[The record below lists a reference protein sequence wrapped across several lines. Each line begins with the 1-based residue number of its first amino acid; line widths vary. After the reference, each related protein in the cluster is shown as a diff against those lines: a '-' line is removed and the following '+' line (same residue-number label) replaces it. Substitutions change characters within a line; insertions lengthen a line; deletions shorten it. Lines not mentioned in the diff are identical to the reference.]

1 MYNTGM
7 FDIKYMQL
15 AFEQAEI
22 AFMQKEVPVG
32 AVIISK
38 EREILAIAHNTT
50 EENSDI
56 RNHAELNAIGIACK
70 KIGGKFLTS
79 TSLYITLEP
88 CFMCIAAISMAR
100 IDNIFYSCHNKKF
113 GAISNTNNFFTANP
127 FYYKPN
133 IYSNIMDEE
142 GKILMQKWIII

>member
-1 MYNTGM
+1 M

-22 AFMQKEVPVG
+22 AFTSNEVPVG

-38 EREILAIAHNTT
+38 EHEILAIAHNTI
-50 EENSDI
+50 EESSDI

-70 KIGGKFLTS
+70 KIDNKFLTS

-88 CFMCIAAISMAR
+88 CFMCMAAISMVR
-100 IDNIFYSCHNKKF
+100 IDNVFYSADNKKF
-113 GAISNTNNFFTANP
+113 GAISNENNFFTTNP

-133 IYSNIMDEE
+133 IYSNIMEGE
-142 GKILMQKWIII
+142 GKILMQKFFAKLR